1 MFCKWVKKMKINETC
16 EACLLSKH
24 TNKYPRTAP
33 VDKVAEYQNA
43 VNAFVE
49 NNKDKSAPEIAAEL
63 DRIHFEFFG
72 VKDDFSEDKKYY
84 NELMLSLEND
94 ILRSVEKASDPLLM
108 AVRYAMIGNFID
120 FGAMNNVDADK
131 LRELLDGAY
140 GIDVDMDVIESLRE
154 EIMRA
159 GRMVYFTDN
168 CGEIVAD
175 KALMNVIKNINPN
188 INITAI
194 VRGDPVFNDATMD
207 DAIQVGLERVADEV
221 FGNGS
226 DIPGNV
232 LDRVSERTL
241 EAIKKS
247 DFFISKGQGNYESL
261 SDSGLNIYYIFMCK
275 CSRFVEKFNRP
286 LYSGM
291 ITKELN

>member
-1 MFCKWVKKMKINETC
+1 MVKEMKINEIC
-16 EACLLSKH
+16 EECLLGKH
-24 TNKYPRTAP
+24 LNKYPRSASA
-33 VDKVAEYQNA
+33 DKIEEYKKA

-63 DRIHFEFFG
+63 DRIHLEFFG
-72 VKDDFSEDKKYY
+72 EKEDFSEDKKYY
-84 NELMLSLEND
+84 NELMLSIEND
-94 ILRSVEKASDPLLM
+94 LVSSVEAAKDPLVM

-120 FGAMNNVDADK
+120 FGAMKNVDSDK
-131 LRELLDGAY
+131 LRELLEGAQS
-140 GIDVDMDVIESLRE
+140 IDVDISVLESLRE
-154 EIMRA
+154 EIKRA
-159 GRMVYFTDN
+159 KRLVYFTDN

-175 KALMNVIKNINPN
+175 KVLMKIMKKINSD
-188 INITAI
+188 IHITAI
-194 VRGDPVFNDATMD
+194 VRGEPVFNDATMD
-207 DAIQVGLERVADEV
+207 DAVQVGLDSVADEV

-241 EAIKKS
+241 QAIKKA
-247 DFFISKGQGNYESL
+247 DLFISKGQGNYESL

-275 CSRFVEKFNRP
+275 CSRFVEKFQRP

-291 ITKELN
+291 ITKEL

>member
-1 MFCKWVKKMKINETC
+1 MVKEMKINEIC
-16 EACLLSKH
+16 EACLLGKH
-24 TNKYPRTAP
+24 LNKYPRSASA
-33 VDKVAEYQNA
+33 DKIEEYKKA

-63 DRIHFEFFG
+63 DKIHLEFFG
-72 VKDDFSEDKKYY
+72 EKEDFSEDKKYY
-84 NELMLSLEND
+84 NELMLSIEND
-94 ILRSVEKASDPLLM
+94 LVSSVEAAKDPLVM

-120 FGAMNNVDADK
+120 FGAMKNVDSDK
-131 LRELLDGAY
+131 LRELLEGAQS
-140 GIDVDMDVIESLRE
+140 IDVDISVLESLRE
-154 EIMRA
+154 EIKRA
-159 GRMVYFTDN
+159 KRLVYFTDN

-175 KALMNVIKNINPN
+175 KVLMKIMKKINSD
-188 INITAI
+188 IHITAI
-194 VRGDPVFNDATMD
+194 VRGEPVFNDATMD
-207 DAIQVGLERVADEV
+207 DAVQVGLGSVADEV

-241 EAIKKS
+241 QAIKKA
-247 DFFISKGQGNYESL
+247 DLFISKGQGNYESL

-275 CSRFVEKFNRP
+275 CSRFVEKFQRP

-291 ITKELN
+291 ITKEL